1 VNKYSVFGSTGFIGS
16 EYVTSYSDSSI
27 SIKREDRKTKSENII
42 YFISTT
48 NNYHV
53 FDDPYLDI
61 NTNLKLLIETL
72 EECKNYQENNQKKV
86 TFNFISSWFVYGD
99 TKLPANEKSNCQ
111 PKGFYS
117 ITKKCAEDLLIS
129 YCQTFDINYRIIRLC
144 NVYGKS
150 DKGYSKKK
158 NALQYMIDRIKS
170 NQEIE
175 LYYNGDFYRDYM
187 HVSDVC
193 RAINLIAKSG
203 DLNTIYNVGSGKKI
217 KMKYIIDLCVNYC
230 NSQSIIKPIDSPPF
244 HKIVQV
250 KDMVLDVSK
259 IEKLGFKQKIYIEEG
274 IELLCR

>member
-1 VNKYSVFGSTGFIGS
+1 MNKYSVFGSTGFIGS